1 MTNNI
6 TPLKDIASE
15 LLQKDNYLIL
25 THRHPDGDT
34 LGSAFA
40 LCRALRKLDKNARV
54 VCSDVIPDSFDFLY
68 DKMDEIIFEPDYIIS
83 VDIANP
89 QLLGEKYEHLADRI
103 DICID
108 HHHSNNVVASLRYV
122 DGDTAANCEIIYDLL
137 KLMEVEFDKDIAACL
152 YTGISTDTGCFKF
165 SNTTPRSHKIAAE
178 LMEYGFDL
186 EKINYRMFEEK
197 TVSRV
202 LLESIIMKNM
212 EYHFFGRCC
221 VAKVLRNELEKTG
234 AKEDELDGL
243 TGLPRQIKGVEV
255 GVLIREQVDSGC
267 RISVRTKAP
276 TDASEICANFG
287 GGGHVRAAGCTI
299 DLPIDEAKEE
309 LLKVIAKVLGED

>member
-1 MTNNI
+1 MTNNM
-6 TPLKDIASE
+6 TPLKDIASV
-15 LLQKDNYLIL
+15 LLQKDDFLIL

-40 LCRALRKLDKNARV
+40 LCRALRKLNKNARV
-54 VCSDVIPDSFDFLY
+54 VCSDIIPDSFDFLY
-68 DKMDEIIFEPDYIIS
+68 DNMDEIIFEPNCIIS
-83 VDIANP
+83 VDIANT
-89 QLLGEKYEHLADRI
+89 QLLGEKYLHLSDKI

-108 HHHSNNVVASLRYV
+108 HHHSNCVNAPLRYI
-122 DGDTAANCEIIYDLL
+122 DADSAANCEIIYDLL
-137 KLMEVEFDKDIAACL
+137 NTMGVEFDKDIAACL

-165 SNTTPRSHKIAAE
+165 SNTTPRSHIIAAE
-178 LMEYGFDL
+178 LMKYGFDL

-202 LLESIIMKNM
+202 MLESLIMKNI
-212 EYHFFGRCC
+212 EYYYFGRCC
-221 VAKVLRNELEKTG
+221 VAKVLRDELDKTG

-255 GVLIREQVDSGC
+255 GVLIREQIDSGC
-267 RISVRTKAP
+267 RVSVRTKAP
-276 TDASEICANFG
+276 IDASEICAEFG

-299 DLPIDEAKEE
+299 DLPVEEATKQ
-309 LLKVIAKVLGED
+309 LLRVIAKVLGED